1 MARYTGPV
9 CRMCRAE
16 QRKLM
21 LKGARCM
28 SDKCPLNKKRGAPGK
43 DPKTRAG
50 KQSEYG
56 LQLSEKQK
64 LRRMYGLLEK
74 QFRLTFDRA
83 ARKSGVTGE
92 NFLQLLERRLDNV
105 VYRMHFA
112 VSRSQARQLIS
123 HGHVLVNGKS
133 VNVPVYEIKVGDVI
147 EIKEKS
153 KRLPVVQD
161 ALCEVSKSGTMPWI
175 SVDVVAVKGTFNAIP
190 RRDEISDL
198 ADIKEQLVVEFYSK

>member
-123 HGHVLVNGKS
+123 HGHVLVNGKP
-133 VNVPVYEIKVGDVI
+133 VNVPDFET
-147 EIKEKS
+147 S
-153 KRLPVVQD
+153 
-161 ALCEVSKSGTMPWI
+161 
-175 SVDVVAVKGTFNAIP
+175 FNA
-190 RRDEISDL
+190 S
-198 ADIKEQLVVEFYSK
+198 